1 MSFLDYAVLLV
12 VLLLVVGFARYVRIS
27 SGAMVRSQLD
37 LHREREKA
45 IKGHYDKPE
54 RDSGDEDQA

>member
-1 MSFLDYAVLLV
+1 MNFLDYAVLLIV
-12 VLLLVVGFARYVRIS
+12 LLVVVGFVTYGRIS
-27 SGAMVRSQLD
+27 SVAMVRSQLD

-54 RDSGDEDQA
+54 HDSSDDDQA